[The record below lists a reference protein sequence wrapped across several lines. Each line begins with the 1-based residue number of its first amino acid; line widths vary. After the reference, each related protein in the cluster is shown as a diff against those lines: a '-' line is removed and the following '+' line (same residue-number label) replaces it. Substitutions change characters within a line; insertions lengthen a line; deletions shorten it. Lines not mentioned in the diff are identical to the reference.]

1 MKIKGDILGTVERI
15 SAYNSAFELLDE
27 NDFLPKNLRDDQDF
41 CDFLRCCD
49 DYDCI
54 GYFCV
59 NDSTI
64 ICTDSIN
71 GDVIS
76 VCSADELIAGLKEQ
90 YEEYYK

>member
-15 SAYNSAFELLDE
+15 SAYSSAFELLEE
-27 NDFLPKNLRDDQDF
+27 NGFLPENLQDDQDF
-41 CDFLRCCD
+41 CDFLRNCD
-49 DYDCI
+49 DFECI

-59 NDSTI
+59 NDSVI
-64 ICTDSIN
+64 ICTDNVN

-76 VCSADELIAGLKEQ
+76 ACSADELIAGLKEQ